1 MIKAN
6 IVKRVAEELS
16 NETNAIKDKEAL
28 EIVDRIIDSFKDI
41 IVDHQRLEIRDF
53 GVFQVKERKARVGRN
68 PKNRVE
74 YPIPSHRVVTF
85 KPGKEIKNLKVA
97 TPDDDE
103 NDDNLE

>member
-1 MIKAN
+1 MIKAD